1 MNRQINDCWLDPDGH
16 VYEVPPFGHN
26 DFAEQYLH
34 DEFPIEDFRS
44 WCENPEFR
52 TSYEETLN
60 QRGWVRYSTTIHRW
74 VCECCPDYEDYY
86 PRPNRTQRDVMYEL
100 TGYNYDE
107 DHNC

>member
-44 WCENPEFR
+44 WCDNPEFR
-52 TSYEETLN
+52 TSYE
-60 QRGWVRYSTTIHRW
+60 
-74 VCECCPDYEDYY
+74 
-86 PRPNRTQRDVMYEL
+86 
-100 TGYNYDE
+100 
-107 DHNC
+107 